1 MKNDVF
7 MMMKKWILAAALFV
21 ASLCADAKLA
31 LRHPT
36 GDHMVLQQQTEAAVW
51 GFAAPG
57 SVISV
62 TPSWNGKTYEARTD
76 ADGRWKA
83 AVRTPAAGYDKY
95 EIRIS
100 GDGGEIIVRD
110 VLVGEVW
117 LASGQSN
124 MEMPVKG
131 WPGCPVENAL
141 TYITRA
147 PARDRIR
154 MIYAHADQTDEPL
167 AEIRNTSG
175 WECADPKSVPEMSAV
190 AYFFAYKLNQVLDVP
205 VGIVAFP
212 RGGARVESWLPKE
225 TVASYGEDLSP
236 EAVAARTNYTRA
248 FQMYNAMQVPLQ
260 GYAAKGFIW
269 YQGCS
274 NVGMHD
280 SFVARM
286 SDLVEQWRSD
296 WGDAKAAMPFYMV
309 EIAPYLYSRDGGDS
323 GARLRQAQH
332 EAAKVIPNAAI
343 VCTNDLVEDYEAGN
357 IHPARKEPIGDRLAY
372 LALNR
377 DYGYDA
383 LPCYSPEAVEAT
395 VREGRNGGKEI
406 VVTLA
411 HCYGFD
417 RSEEIR
423 GLEVRCVGGTWQ
435 PVSRIRTEGDNR
447 LVIPC
452 EGDPAEIRYGWR
464 DFMPGNLHG
473 GDGLPVV
480 PFRFV
485 FSGEFSYLCQ
495 TY

>member
-1 MKNDVF
+1 MSGPSDRDDKNTTD
-7 MMMKKWILAAALFV
+7 MKKLMLIAALAAIWTA
-21 ASLCADAKLA
+21 ADAKLA

-36 GDHMVLQQQTEAAVW
+36 GDHMVLQQRTEAAVW

-62 TPSWNGKTYEARTD
+62 TPSWNGKTYEARTG

-83 AVRTPAAGYDKY
+83 AVATPAASYEKH

-100 GDGGEIIVRD
+100 GDGGEIVVRD

-131 WPGCPVENAL
+131 WPNCPVENASAF
-141 TYITRA
+141 ITRA

-167 AEIRNTSG
+167 AEVRNTSG
-175 WECADPKSVPEMSAV
+175 WECADPNSVPDMSAV
-190 AYFFAYKLNQVLDVP
+190 AYFFAYKLNQVLDIP

-212 RGGARVESWLPKE
+212 RGGARVESWLPRA
-225 TVASYGEDLSP
+225 TVEAYGEDLSP
-236 EAVAARTNYTRA
+236 EAVAARTDYTRA

-260 GYAAKGFIW
+260 GYTAKGFIW

-274 NVGMHD
+274 NVGAHD
-280 SFVARM
+280 QFVARM
-286 SDLVEQWRSD
+286 TDLVNQWRSD
-296 WGDAKAAMPFYMV
+296 WGDAENAMPFYMV

-343 VCTNDLVEDYEAGN
+343 VCTNDLVETYEAAN

-377 DYGYDA
+377 DYGFSA
-383 LPCYSPEAVEAT
+383 VPCYSPEAVEAS
-395 VREGRNGGKEI
+395 VREGRGGGKEI

-417 RSEEIR
+417 RTEEIM
-423 GLEVRCVGGTWQ
+423 GLEVRCAGGAWQ
-435 PVSRIRTEGDNR
+435 PVERIRTARNTQI
-447 LVIPC
+447 VIPC
-452 EGDPAEIRYGWR
+452 EGEPAEVRYGWR

-485 FSGEFSYLCQ
+485 FSE
-495 TY
+495 

>member
-7 MMMKKWILAAALFV
+7 MMRKWILAAALSV

-83 AVRTPAAGYDKY
+83 TVRTPAAGYDKY

-175 WECADPKSVPEMSAV
+175 WECADTKSVPEMSAV

-248 FQMYNAMQVPLQ
+248 FQMYNAMQIPLQ

-296 WGDAKAAMPFYMV
+296 WGDAEAAMPFYMV

-435 PVSRIRTEGDNR
+435 PVNRIRTEGDNR

>member
-7 MMMKKWILAAALFV
+7 MMKKWILAAALSV
-21 ASLCADAKLA
+21 ASLCVDAKLA

-76 ADGRWKA
+76 VDGRWKA
-83 AVRTPAAGYDKY
+83 AIRTPAAGYDKY

-100 GDGGEIIVRD
+100 GDGGAIIVRD

-296 WGDAKAAMPFYMV
+296 WGDAEAAMPFYMV